1 MINEAARWR
10 NLRHGGG
17 VSGLVSRR
25 HGQSDQLSH
34 GHLQQAAAGRL
45 GLRGEQ
51 SLGKGRKKKQIMLLC
66 PSFVCEGQPI
76 RRLTGS

>member
-51 SLGKGRKKKQIMLLC
+51 SLGKGRKKTKQTDNATVSIFCL
-66 PSFVCEGQPI
+66 
-76 RRLTGS
+76 